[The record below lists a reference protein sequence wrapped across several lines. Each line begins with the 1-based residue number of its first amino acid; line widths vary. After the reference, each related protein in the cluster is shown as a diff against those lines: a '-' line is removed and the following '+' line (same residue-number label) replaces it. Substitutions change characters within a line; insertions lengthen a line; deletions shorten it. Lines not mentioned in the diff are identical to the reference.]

1 MAHNILAN
9 ESCFL
14 LLFRGFLVAGLLGS
28 NIPGKL
34 LLLSSILF
42 KTESDF
48 QL

>member
-1 MAHNILAN
+1 MAHNVLAN

-28 NIPGKL
+28 NIPGNL
-34 LLLSSILF
+34 LLLSNISF